1 MTVIK
6 SSVFHVLEK
15 FPEQCEDIKRLFKE
29 SLEFQTMCNDYCQC
43 AEALQYW
50 KQSDDKH
57 APARK
62 QEYAVLLQDLVDE
75 IRMCLNIPV

>member
-29 SLEFQTMCNDYCQC
+29 SLEFQTMCNDYRQC

-50 KQSDDKH
+50 NQSDDKH

-62 QEYAVLLQDLVDE
+62 QEYALLLKELVDE
-75 IRMCLNIPV
+75 IRMCLNITV

>member
-15 FPEQCEDIKRLFKE
+15 FPDRRKDIRRLFKE
-29 SLEFQTMCNDYCQC
+29 SREFQCICEDYRQC
-43 AEALQYW
+43 AEALHHW
-50 KQSDDKH
+50 NRSNDKH

-62 QEYAVLLQDLVDE
+62 QEYAILLQELVDE
-75 IRMCLNIPV
+75 IRMCLK